1 MCTHACAAV
10 GSGGTQT
17 YHPLPPM
24 LSWKAAQ
31 LPKEYDEFNAVA
43 DRIAHPNPKHGC
55 ERNQY

>member
-1 MCTHACAAV
+1 
-10 GSGGTQT
+10 
-17 YHPLPPM
+17 M